1 MYGCVVIWVNR
12 PLTWAF
18 FLSKASQLRLRH
30 STHINITW
38 FMSHG
43 ESKFLALPKW
53 VQLIHW
59 EAWRLWCFSKRLD
72 LWWYVGVWNPLW
84 ILTCMLLV
92 ETANITWLQR
102 VMYWRHADCRHW
114 HASLWKKDQVTPLD
128 SSSEIEHDIA
138 SILILNIWFNSNE
151 NSISKQITLIVK
163 TCHHHISNKALLAL
177 ASASRDNTLQISG

>member
-1 MYGCVVIWVNR
+1 MDYLNWSWRGFLWKRNLNDIHQLWMMMYGCVVIWVNR
-12 PLTWAF
+12 RLTWAF

-102 VMYWRHADCRHW
+102 QALTRILVKERSSNPFGQFKWNWTW
-114 HASLWKKDQVTPLD
+114 HCIHFDLD
-128 SSSEIEHDIA
+128 S
-138 SILILNIWFNSNE
+138 FP
-151 NSISKQITLIVK
+151 TK
-163 TCHHHISNKALLAL
+163 TQNQNRSL
-177 ASASRDNTLQISG
+177 